1 MSLLSKVF
9 RALSACCSL
18 QEALVEKEGMVGY
31 GDQKGVVINLVIV
44 KGGNFPVNIPRK

>member
-9 RALSACCSL
+9 RALSPCCSL

-44 KGGNFPVNIPRK
+44 KG